1 MKNVVIIVRWIVG
14 LLFLF
19 SGIVKVN
26 DPMGLSYK
34 MQEFFEIWGCDF
46 LNSFSLPLS
55 IIMNVFEVGCG
66 IALIIGFRIQL
77 TIKLLLA
84 TIVFFTFLT
93 GYAALSGKVK
103 TCGCLGD
110 CLPLTPITSF
120 VKDVVLLAM
129 IVFIA
134 FNTKFIT
141 PIFNRFITGLL
152 LTGFI
157 FISLIVEDAALNYLP
172 FVDCLP
178 YKVGNNILTQMQK
191 PSNYKPDSIVINYQY
206 KRKGVLVEFDQNHFP
221 DDFDSTYEYVGRND
235 KLIQK
240 GTGEPKITDFSLI
253 NANGV
258 DTSKFLFEIPKYVMV
273 MGNAFPPDFKKFS
286 QELSKT
292 KFYCDNHK
300 ISFFYVSSQ
309 SDEEIKLLTK
319 KNITVLKCDATLIKT
334 AARVNS
340 TYFLMNG
347 ATIAHKF
354 SDRDHERVMQ
364 ILTSF

>member
-1 MKNVVIIVRWIVG
+1 MKNAVFVIRWIVG

-19 SGIVKVN
+19 SGLVKIN

-66 IALIIGFRIQL
+66 IALIIGYRIQL

-110 CLPLTPITSF
+110 CLPLTPIMSF
-120 VKDVVLLAM
+120 VKDVVLLGM

-141 PIFNRFITGLL
+141 PIFNRFITGFL

-157 FISLIVEDAALNYLP
+157 FISLIVEDAALNFLP

-178 YKVGNNILTQMQK
+178 FKVGNNILTQMQK

-206 KRKGVLVEFDQNHFP
+206 KRSCLFSK
-221 DDFDSTYEYVGRND
+221 
-235 KLIQK
+235 
-240 GTGEPKITDFSLI
+240 KI
-253 NANGV
+253 
-258 DTSKFLFEIPKYVMV
+258 
-273 MGNAFPPDFKKFS
+273 
-286 QELSKT
+286 
-292 KFYCDNHK
+292 
-300 ISFFYVSSQ
+300 
-309 SDEEIKLLTK
+309 
-319 KNITVLKCDATLIKT
+319 
-334 AARVNS
+334 
-340 TYFLMNG
+340 
-347 ATIAHKF
+347 
-354 SDRDHERVMQ
+354 
-364 ILTSF
+364 